1 MASHP
6 QMPAGERYNKHRL
19 LYTSV
24 MKRLICT
31 IIIVAVSCIFANAQ
45 INTNLDFLRQQ
56 EILRSW
62 YASKTV
68 AGILPKGSKKKTIAY
83 KSQGYSVTGYFHKG
97 KLVEGQYVEF
107 LSDKSLPIIKGSVS
121 YNNDVMII
129 TGIKYEETD
138 TDEIRKYGSFR
149 VSNSGGSMTYKP
161 KKAGELSIQ
170 EIKICYF
177 EGFYL
182 DCPVIV
188 CNTDNPSIAVD
199 GKTGGRGYD
208 YISAP
213 LSRTK
218 IKSEGYDAIIP
229 LLLSIKE
236 NAIMKW
242 RNGESFMGEVH
253 PVMEDD
259 GAITFFLGIGAKTAT
274 SQGYQKIEV
283 QKDGD
288 GYLMRLMDNSKNE
301 NLRTEIIHVSD
312 TLSIPLP
319 NLWNENEFYKSM
331 SSIDWYYGMGGMMWL
346 LNGLFN

>member
-1 MASHP
+1 MNSTKSRFQEYPTKVIPKTLMESHP
-6 QMPAGERYNKHRL
+6 QMPAGKRYNKHRL

-161 KKAGELSIQ
+161 KKAGEL
-170 EIKICYF
+170 
-177 EGFYL
+177 
-182 DCPVIV
+182 
-188 CNTDNPSIAVD
+188 
-199 GKTGGRGYD
+199 
-208 YISAP
+208 
-213 LSRTK
+213 
-218 IKSEGYDAIIP
+218 
-229 LLLSIKE
+229 
-236 NAIMKW
+236 
-242 RNGESFMGEVH
+242 
-253 PVMEDD
+253 
-259 GAITFFLGIGAKTAT
+259 
-274 SQGYQKIEV
+274 
-283 QKDGD
+283 
-288 GYLMRLMDNSKNE
+288 
-301 NLRTEIIHVSD
+301 
-312 TLSIPLP
+312 
-319 NLWNENEFYKSM
+319 
-331 SSIDWYYGMGGMMWL
+331 
-346 LNGLFN
+346 